1 MNSIIVSI
9 FFTMIII
16 FLISLDYK
24 KFYDKI
30 FLFSKV
36 TEEIIEGSYENY
48 LDDSREGE
56 FSVLAHKLN
65 QLSKRFKL
73 NIEKLKEDKSFLKNI
88 ISDISHQLRTPLSSL
103 LMINEILI
111 KDKKMKDEVKYDFY
125 KKISMQ
131 LSRMEWLVVS
141 LLKYSRLE
149 VGSIIFK
156 NEKFY
161 LYDSIEDTIKYLK
174 EKINEKNIKIII
186 DDNLEGIIIKGD
198 QKWITEAFIN
208 IVKNSIEHSFDNEE
222 INIKTE
228 VNSLFIRIYIKD
240 FGEGI
245 DKKDLP
251 YIFERFRTGKSDIKC
266 ESVGIGLSLSKI
278 IIENLGGG
286 ISVKSNLKYGT
297 EFVVTFFKN

>member
-1 MNSIIVSI
+1 
-9 FFTMIII
+9 MIII